1 MPKRCLPR
9 WFACCSSLRLASC
22 GSAFRRVEGGSY
34 PTPPATH
41 AHPTVTPATL
51 LMLPML
57 RTASRA
63 QALHRLLT
71 NTCCEGRQTFGQ
83 SRGLAV
89 FSNPSSLSHTPLTS
103 TATPTPPCPPIT
115 QPRFMPQPLH
125 PRTPLLGVVTLQL
138 TLTSITSITA
148 TTPSSEAFWGA
159 LPVSSAV
166 RV

>member
-1 MPKRCLPR
+1 VLPDCFNQSSNLNVER
-9 WFACCSSLRLASC
+9 LNLPYTTHLNYCITCS
-22 GSAFRRVEGGSY
+22 
-34 PTPPATH
+34 PTPVVSWSSNIWP
-41 AHPTVTPATL
+41 VQ
-51 LMLPML
+51 
-57 RTASRA
+57 R
-63 QALHRLLT
+63 
-71 NTCCEGRQTFGQ
+71 
-83 SRGLAV
+83 LAV
-89 FSNPSSLSHTPLTS
+89 FSNPCSLSHTPLTS

-159 LPVSSAV
+159 LPASSAV